1 VSDLKVDLLADAD
14 ADADADAGSG
24 RPPGPLRVR
33 LDAPARR
40 NALTLSTVEHLH
52 HVLEEEPARTLVLG
66 SATPGIFS
74 AGADLDVD
82 DATRARLSDLL
93 YACYELMVTR
103 PGIVIAVVEGAA
115 VGGGAQLT
123 TAADLRIASPVA
135 RWRWVGPGHGL
146 AVGSWILPSLVGRAR
161 ALDLT
166 LTSRW
171 LNADEAVTA
180 GLVTR
185 LDGGPWQAAV
195 ELARRLGD
203 ADAAALSRVKQVATT
218 GPLLDRLRAEREE
231 NRTSWSGAAPQAHVP
246 ARQGLDRSDRRG
258 I

>member
-1 VSDLKVDLLADAD
+1 MSDLKVDLLE
-14 ADADADAGSG
+14 DADAGSSEG
-24 RPPGPLRVR
+24 RGTARRPPSLRVR

-52 HVLEEEPARTLVLG
+52 QVLEEEPGRTLVLG
-66 SATPGIFS
+66 SAAPGIFS
-74 AGADLDVD
+74 SGADLDVD

-123 TAADLRIASPVA
+123 TAADLRTASSAA

-146 AVGSWILPSLVGRAR
+146 AVGSWVLPSLVGRAR

-171 LNADEAVTA
+171 LHADEAVTA

-185 LDGGPWQAAV
+185 LDEDPWQAAV
-195 ELARRLGD
+195 ELDRRLGD
-203 ADAAALSRVKQVATT
+203 ADHAALARVKQVATA
-218 GPLLDRLRAEREE
+218 GQLLDRLRAEREG
-231 NRTSWSGAAPQAHVP
+231 NRTSWSGAAPPAH
-246 ARQGLDRSDRRG
+246 RERRLSP
-258 I
+258 